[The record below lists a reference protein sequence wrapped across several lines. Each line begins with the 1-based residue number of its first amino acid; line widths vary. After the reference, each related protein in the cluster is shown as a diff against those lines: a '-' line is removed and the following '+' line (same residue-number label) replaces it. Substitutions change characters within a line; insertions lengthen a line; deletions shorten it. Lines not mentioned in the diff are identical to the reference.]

1 MYAYEITPNSFCKGV
16 ERAITIIKDILKR
29 DDVIKPIYML
39 GYLVHNLNV
48 VNAFDDITIIPN
60 NFEEEI
66 LKINEGTFI
75 ITAHGIS
82 PKIRDLIV
90 SKNLHII
97 DTTCINVKRIHQSI
111 IKHINNNYNVY
122 LLGNEKHPEIQGY
135 LGISNKVSMYN
146 GYLNQ
151 NAYVTTQTTLVY
163 DDVIKDIDDIKTKY
177 PKAVIENNICN
188 TTTNRQKALQE
199 AINDNETDLYII
211 IGDKLSNNCK
221 SLYDLVINHHKNA
234 IIISSVNDLNSF
246 DLSNYKK
253 IGVTAGA
260 STPKAIL
267 SEVIYCLNN
276 NKPFVSTL
284 NRKDYLKF

>member
-16 ERAITIIKDILKR
+16 ERAITTIKDALTNEK
-29 DDVIKPIYML
+29 VAKPIYML

-48 VNAFDDITIIPN
+48 VNAFDDITIITG

-66 LKINEGTFI
+66 SKINKGTFI

-82 PKIRDLIV
+82 PKIRNLIS
-90 SKNLHII
+90 SKNLDII

-111 IKHINNNYNVY
+111 IDNLNNGFDVY
-122 LLGNEKHPEIQGY
+122 LLGKEKHPEIQGY
-135 LGISNKVSMYN
+135 LGISDKVAMYN
-146 GYLNQ
+146 GYLSPK
-151 NAYVTTQTTLVY
+151 AFLTTQTTLIY
-163 DDVIKDIDDIKTKY
+163 DDIIKEIECIKEKY
-177 PKAVIENNICN
+177 PNAIINDNICN
-188 TTTNRQKALQE
+188 ATTKRQRALLSSLS
-199 AINDNETDLYII
+199 DNETDLYII

-221 SLYDLVINHHKNA
+221 SLYDLVINNHKNA
-234 IIISSVNDLNSF
+234 IIISSVNDLNGY

-260 STPKAIL
+260 STPRAIL

-276 NKPFVSTL
+276 HKPFVSTL
-284 NRKDYLKF
+284 LKKDYLNF